1 MKKFLLFLLFMLTL
15 DSCMAQEEIVL
26 EVPEQSPF
34 AITLQDT
41 ENNIKEKK
49 LKEKCVLKH
58 NVVIC
63 EQESIKQ
70 NVVGSVVYYPAMCG
84 CVLSAKVINDLIN

>member
-1 MKKFLLFLLFMLTL
+1 MLTL

-41 ENNIKEKK
+41 ENNIKGKK
-49 LKEKCVLKH
+49 LKEKLSDIYYLEVEQIDKPVFLLKD
-58 NVVIC
+58 ILTKKFC
-63 EQESIKQ
+63 LGQFTPM
-70 NVVGSVVYYPAMCG
+70 GSLWCTY
-84 CVLSAKVINDLIN
+84 